1 MSATDDKKR
10 NIRNIGIIAHIDA
23 GKTTTTE
30 RILFYSGKTHK
41 IGEVHDGAAT
51 MDWMEQEQERG
62 ITITAAATRTSW
74 KGTDINIIDTPGHVD
89 FTIEVERSMRVLD
102 GGVVVFDGSQGVE
115 PQSETV
121 WKQADKYG
129 VPRIAF
135 ANKMDKTGGDFEMT
149 YASIQKR
156 LAGNKVVR
164 AQLPIGRENEFAGVI
179 DLVEMKAYEFKGNMG
194 VEVVER
200 AFPEDMRARA
210 EECRLELIEKAAEQD
225 DALMNKYLGGEELT
239 VAEIKSGIRKG
250 VISGSVFPLFCGSAL
265 ANVGVQRVLDAVVD
279 YLPSP
284 LDINDGKI
292 SGTDVDDETKIIEF
306 KQLDTEPLSA
316 LAFKIM
322 TDPFVGR
329 LTFVRVYSGVLKSG
343 TAVYNA
349 NNGETERIG
358 RIVEMHANNRK
369 EVTEI
374 TAGNIAA
381 VIGLKETKTG
391 HTLCDKAHPI
401 KLLSLDF
408 PEPVISVSVEPKSK
422 ADQEKMGVALGKLA
436 EEDPSFRIRSDSETG
451 QTIIAG
457 MGELHLDIIVDR
469 MRREF
474 KVECNVGAP
483 QVAYRET
490 ITQGVKDQE
499 YQYKKQTGGRGQFGH
514 VVITFD
520 PITEEM
526 RKADPENFKDENRFI
541 NEISGWVIPR
551 EFIPGVEKGLN
562 ASYARGVIAGYPLV
576 NVQATLTFGSY
587 HDVDSNELSFRIA
600 ASKCFREASK
610 KAKPILLEPIMKVE
624 INTPEEYM
632 GDILGDVNGKR
643 GQINEMGD
651 RGMAKIIQAHI
662 PLSEMFGYSTALRSN
677 SQGRATYAME
687 FSHYAP
693 VPTNITEKIRT
704 ERGVKFE
711 EDDE

>member
-10 NIRNIGIIAHIDA
+10 KIRNIGIIAHIDA

-30 RILFYSGKTHK
+30 RILFYAGKTHK

-62 ITITAAATRTSW
+62 ITITAAATKTAW
-74 KGTDINIIDTPGHVD
+74 NGHDINIIDTPGHVD

-102 GGVVVFDGSQGVE
+102 GGIVVFDGSQGVE
-115 PQSETV
+115 PQSATV

-149 YASIQKR
+149 FESIKKR

-164 AQLPIGRENEFAGVI
+164 AQLPIGRENEFCGVI
-179 DLVEMKAYEFKGNMG
+179 DLVTMKAWEFKGNMG

-210 EECRLELIEKAAEQD
+210 EACRLELIEKAAEQD

-239 VAEIKSGIRKG
+239 IDEIKAGIRKG
-250 VISGSVFPLFCGSAL
+250 VLSGNVFPLFCGSAL
-265 ANVGVQRVLDAVVD
+265 ANVGVQKVLDGVVD

-284 LDINDGKI
+284 LDINEGTI
-292 SGTDVDDETKIIEF
+292 SGTDPDDDAKKVTF
-306 KQLDTEPLSA
+306 KQLDSEPLSA

-343 TAVYNA
+343 TAVTNA
-349 NNGETERIG
+349 NNGESERIG

-369 EVTEI
+369 EITEI
-374 TAGNIAA
+374 SAGNIAA

-422 ADQEKMGVALGKLA
+422 ADQEKMGIALGKLA
-436 EEDPSFRIRSDSETG
+436 EEDPSFRIRSDGETG
-451 QTIIAG
+451 QTIISG

-490 ITQGVKDQE
+490 ITQLVKDQE
-499 YQYKKQTGGRGQFGH
+499 FQYKKQTGGRGQFGH
-514 VVITFD
+514 VIITFE
-520 PITEEM
+520 PITEDM
-526 RKADPENFKDENRFI
+526 RKAN
-541 NEISGWVIPR
+541 
-551 EFIPGVEKGLN
+551 
-562 ASYARGVIAGYPLV
+562 
-576 NVQATLTFGSY
+576 
-587 HDVDSNELSFRIA
+587 
-600 ASKCFREASK
+600 
-610 KAKPILLEPIMKVE
+610 
-624 INTPEEYM
+624 PEEYKEE
-632 GDILGDVNGKR
+632 N
-643 GQINEMGD
+643 
-651 RGMAKIIQAHI
+651 
-662 PLSEMFGYSTALRSN
+662 
-677 SQGRATYAME
+677 
-687 FSHYAP
+687 
-693 VPTNITEKIRT
+693 
-704 ERGVKFE
+704 KFI
-711 EDDE
+711 DEIK

>member
-1 MSATDDKKR
+1 MSATEDKQR
-10 NIRNIGIIAHIDA
+10 NVRNIGIIAHIDA

-62 ITITAAATRTSW
+62 ITITAAATKTSW
-74 KGTDINIIDTPGHVD
+74 KGLDINIIDTPGHVD

-149 YASIQKR
+149 YESIKKR
-156 LAGNKVVR
+156 LAGNKVIA
-164 AQLPIGRENEFAGVI
+164 AQLPIGREGDFHGVI
-179 DLVEMKAYEFKGNMG
+179 DLVEMKAYGFRGNMG
-194 VEVVER
+194 VEQYELP
-200 AFPEDMRARA
+200 FPEDMRAKA
-210 EECRLELIEKAAEQD
+210 EKARLELIEKAAEQD
-225 DALMNKYLGGEELT
+225 DVLMEKYLGGEELT
-239 VAEIKSGIRKG
+239 IAEIKSGIRKG
-250 VISGSVFPLFCGSAL
+250 VVSSNLFPLFCGSAL
-265 ANVGVQRVLDAVVD
+265 ANVGVQRVLDAVID

-284 LDINDGKI
+284 MDINGGKI
-292 SGTDVDDETKIIEF
+292 AGTDPDDDTKVIEF
-306 KQLDTEPLSA
+306 RQLDTEPLSA

-329 LTFVRVYSGVLKSG
+329 LTFVRVYSGILKSG
-343 TAVYNA
+343 TTVFNT
-349 NNGETERIG
+349 NNGDTERIG

-381 VIGLKETKTG
+381 VIGLKDTKTG
-391 HTLCDKAHPI
+391 HTLCDKAHPVL
-401 KLLSLDF
+401 LLSLDF

-422 ADQEKMGVALGKLA
+422 ADQERMGIALNKLA
-436 EEDPSFRIRSDSETG
+436 EEDPSFRIRSDAETG

-490 ITQGVKDQE
+490 ITQAVKDQE
-499 YQYKKQTGGRGQFGH
+499 YSYKKQTGGRGQFGH
-514 VVITFD
+514 VIITFE
-520 PITEEM
+520 PITEDM
-526 RKADPENFKDENRFI
+526 RKEN
-541 NEISGWVIPR
+541 
-551 EFIPGVEKGLN
+551 
-562 ASYARGVIAGYPLV
+562 
-576 NVQATLTFGSY
+576 
-587 HDVDSNELSFRIA
+587 
-600 ASKCFREASK
+600 
-610 KAKPILLEPIMKVE
+610 
-624 INTPEEYM
+624 PEEY
-632 GDILGDVNGKR
+632 K
-643 GQINEMGD
+643 
-651 RGMAKIIQAHI
+651 
-662 PLSEMFGYSTALRSN
+662 
-677 SQGRATYAME
+677 
-687 FSHYAP
+687 
-693 VPTNITEKIRT
+693 
-704 ERGVKFE
+704 E
-711 EDDE
+711 ENNFIDEIK

>member
-1 MSATDDKKR
+1 MSVADDKKR

-62 ITITAAATRTSW
+62 ITITAAATKTAW
-74 KGTDINIIDTPGHVD
+74 NGLDINIIDTPGHVD

-102 GGVVVFDGSQGVE
+102 GGIVVFDGSQGVE

-149 YASIQKR
+149 FESIKKR

-164 AQLPIGRENEFAGVI
+164 AQLPIGREGEFKGII
-179 DLVEMKAYEFKGNMG
+179 DLVTMKAWEFKGNMG

-239 VAEIKSGIRKG
+239 VEEIKAGIRKG
-250 VISGSVFPLFCGSAL
+250 VMAGNVFPLFCGSAL
-265 ANVGVQRVLDAVVD
+265 ANVGVQKVLDAVVD

-284 LDINDGKI
+284 LDINEGTI
-292 SGTDVDDETKIIEF
+292 SGTDPDEEEKKITF
-306 KQLDTEPLSA
+306 KQLDSEPLSA

-343 TAVYNA
+343 TAVMNA
-349 NNGETERIG
+349 NNGENERIG

-369 EVTEI
+369 EITEI
-374 TAGNIAA
+374 SAGNIAA

-391 HTLCDKAHPI
+391 HTLCDKAHPV

-408 PEPVISVSVEPKSK
+408 PEPVISVSVEPKTK

-436 EEDPSFRIRSDSETG
+436 EEDPSFRIRSDAETG

-490 ITQGVKDQE
+490 ITQLVKDQE
-499 YQYKKQTGGRGQFGH
+499 FQYKKQTGGRGQFGH
-514 VVITFD
+514 VIITFE
-520 PITEEM
+520 PISEAMRQAEPEEY
-526 RKADPENFKDENRFI
+526 KEENRFI
-541 NEISGWVIPR
+541 NEISG
-551 EFIPGVEKGLN
+551 
-562 ASYARGVIAGYPLV
+562 
-576 NVQATLTFGSY
+576 
-587 HDVDSNELSFRIA
+587 
-600 ASKCFREASK
+600 
-610 KAKPILLEPIMKVE
+610 
-624 INTPEEYM
+624 
-632 GDILGDVNGKR
+632 
-643 GQINEMGD
+643 
-651 RGMAKIIQAHI
+651 
-662 PLSEMFGYSTALRSN
+662 
-677 SQGRATYAME
+677 
-687 FSHYAP
+687 
-693 VPTNITEKIRT
+693 
-704 ERGVKFE
+704 
-711 EDDE
+711 

>member
-10 NIRNIGIIAHIDA
+10 KIRNIGIIAHIDA

-62 ITITAAATRTSW
+62 ITITAAATKTAW
-74 KGTDINIIDTPGHVD
+74 NGHDINIIDTPGHVD

-102 GGVVVFDGSQGVE
+102 GGIVVFDGSQGVE

-149 YASIQKR
+149 FESIKKR

-164 AQLPIGRENEFAGVI
+164 AQLPIGRENEFCGVI
-179 DLVEMKAYEFKGNMG
+179 DLVTMKAWEFKGNMG

-210 EECRLELIEKAAEQD
+210 EACRLELIEKAAEQD

-239 VAEIKSGIRKG
+239 IDEIKAGIRKG
-250 VISGSVFPLFCGSAL
+250 VLSGNVFPLFCGSAL
-265 ANVGVQRVLDAVVD
+265 ANVGVQKVLDGVVD

-284 LDINDGKI
+284 LDINEGTI
-292 SGTDVDDETKIIEF
+292 SGTDPDDDAKKVTF
-306 KQLDTEPLSA
+306 KQLDSEPLSA

-343 TAVYNA
+343 TAVTNA
-349 NNGETERIG
+349 NNGESERIG

-369 EVTEI
+369 EITEI
-374 TAGNIAA
+374 SAGNIAA

-422 ADQEKMGVALGKLA
+422 ADQEKMGIALGKLA
-436 EEDPSFRIRSDSETG
+436 EEDPSFRIRSDGETG
-451 QTIIAG
+451 QTIISG

-490 ITQGVKDQE
+490 ITQLVKDQE
-499 YQYKKQTGGRGQFGH
+499 FQYKKQTGGRGQFGH
-514 VVITFD
+514 VIITFE
-520 PITEEM
+520 PITEDM
-526 RKADPENFKDENRFI
+526 RKANPEEYKEENKFIDEI
-541 NEISGWVIPR
+541 KWGVIPR
-551 EFIPGVEKGLN
+551 EFIPGVEKGLD
-562 ASYARGVIAGYPLV
+562 ASYARGVIAGYPMV

-600 ASKCFREASK
+600 ASRCFREASK

-624 INTPEEYM
+624 ISTPEEYM
-632 GDILGDVNGKR
+632 GDVLGDVNAKR
-643 GQINEMGD
+643 GQINEMTD
-651 RGMAKIIQAHI
+651 RGMAKIIAAFV
-662 PLSEMFGYSTALRSN
+662 PLSEMFGYSTSLRSM

-687 FSHYAP
+687 FSHYSP
-693 VPTNITEKIRT
+693 VPANITEKIRT

>member
-1 MSATDDKKR
+1 MSVTDDKKR
-10 NIRNIGIIAHIDA
+10 KIRNIGIIAHIDA

-62 ITITAAATRTSW
+62 ITITAAATKTSW
-74 KGTDINIIDTPGHVD
+74 NGLDINIIDTPGHVD

-102 GGVVVFDGSQGVE
+102 GGIVVFDGSQGVE

-164 AQLPIGRENEFAGVI
+164 AQLPIGRENEFCGVI
-179 DLVEMKAYEFKGNMG
+179 DLVTMKAWEFKGNMG

-210 EECRLELIEKAAEQD
+210 EACRLELIEKAAEQD

-239 VAEIKSGIRKG
+239 VDEIKAGIRKG
-250 VISGSVFPLFCGSAL
+250 VMSGSVFPLFCGSAL
-265 ANVGVQRVLDAVVD
+265 ANVGVQKVLDAVVD

-284 LDINDGKI
+284 LDINEGKI
-292 SGTDVDDETKIIEF
+292 VGTDPDDEEKKIEF
-306 KQLDTEPLSA
+306 KQLDSEPLSA

-343 TAVYNA
+343 TAVTNA
-349 NNGETERIG
+349 NNGESERIG

-369 EVTEI
+369 EITEI
-374 TAGNIAA
+374 SAGNIAA

-408 PEPVISVSVEPKSK
+408 PETVISVSVEPKSK

-490 ITQGVKDQE
+490 ITAAVKDQE
-499 YQYKKQTGGRGQFGH
+499 FQYKKQTGGRGQFGH
-514 VVITFD
+514 VVITFE
-520 PITEEM
+520 PITEDM
-526 RKADPENFKDENRFI
+526 RKAEPEEYKEENHFIDEI
-541 NEISGWVIPR
+541 KWGVIPR

-562 ASYARGVIAGYPLV
+562 ASYARGVIAGYPMV

-600 ASKCFREASK
+600 ASRCFREASK

-624 INTPEEYM
+624 ISTPEEYM
-632 GDILGDVNGKR
+632 GDVLGDVNAKR
-643 GQINEMGD
+643 GQINEMTD
-651 RGMAKIIQAHI
+651 RGMAKIIAAFV
-662 PLSEMFGYSTALRSN
+662 PLSEMFGYSTSLRSM

-687 FSHYAP
+687 FSHYSP
-693 VPTNITEKIRT
+693 VPTNITEKIRA

>member
-1 MSATDDKKR
+1 MSATEDKQRKV
-10 NIRNIGIIAHIDA
+10 RNIGIIAHIDA

-62 ITITAAATRTSW
+62 ITITAAATKTSW
-74 KGTDINIIDTPGHVD
+74 KGLDINIIDTPGHVD

-135 ANKMDKTGGDFEMT
+135 ANKMDKTGGDFDMT
-149 YASIQKR
+149 YESIKKR
-156 LAGNKVVR
+156 LAGNKVIA
-164 AQLPIGRENEFAGVI
+164 AQLPIGRENEFHWVI
-179 DLVEMKAYEFKGNMG
+179 DLVEMKAYGFRGNMG
-194 VEVVER
+194 LEQYELP
-200 AFPEDMRARA
+200 FPEDMRAKA
-210 EECRLELIEKAAEQD
+210 EAARLELIEKAAEQD
-225 DALMNKYLGGEELT
+225 ETLMDKYLGGEELSIE
-239 VAEIKSGIRKG
+239 EIKSGIRKG
-250 VISGSVFPLFCGSAL
+250 VVSSNLFPLFCGSAL

-284 LDINDGKI
+284 LDINAGKI
-292 SGTDVDDETKIIEF
+292 AGTDPDDETKVVEF

-381 VIGLKETKTG
+381 VIGLKATKTG

-401 KLLSLDF
+401 QLLSLDF
-408 PEPVISVSVEPKSK
+408 PEPVIHISVEPKSK
-422 ADQEKMGVALGKLA
+422 ADQEKMGIALNKLA
-436 EEDPSFRIRSDSETG
+436 EEDPSFRIRSDAETG

-490 ITQGVKDQE
+490 ITQAVKDQE
-499 YQYKKQTGGRGQFGH
+499 YSYKKQTGGRGQFGH
-514 VVITFD
+514 VIITFE

-526 RKADPENFKDENRFI
+526 RKAEPEEYKDENHFI
-541 NEISGWVIPR
+541 DEIKWGVIPR

-624 INTPEEYM
+624 ISTPEEYM

-643 GQINEMGD
+643 GQINEMSD
-651 RGMAKIIQAHI
+651 RGMAKIIAAFV
-662 PLSEMFGYSTALRSN
+662 PLSEMFGYSTTLRSN

-693 VPTNITEKIRT
+693 VPANITEKIRA

>member
-1 MSATDDKKR
+1 
-10 NIRNIGIIAHIDA
+10 
-23 GKTTTTE
+23 
-30 RILFYSGKTHK
+30 
-41 IGEVHDGAAT
+41 
-51 MDWMEQEQERG
+51 
-62 ITITAAATRTSW
+62 
-74 KGTDINIIDTPGHVD
+74 
-89 FTIEVERSMRVLD
+89 MRVLD

-121 WKQADKYG
+121 WKQADKYH

-149 YASIQKR
+149 FESIKKR

-164 AQLPIGRENEFAGVI
+164 AQLPIGREGDFCGVI

-194 VEVVER
+194 IEVVER
-200 AFPEDMRARA
+200 AFPEEMRAKA
-210 EECRLELIEKAAEQD
+210 EGFRVELIEKAAEQD
-225 DALMNKYLGGEELT
+225 EALMEKYLGGEELT
-239 VAEIKSGIRKG
+239 NEEIKSGLRKG
-250 VISGSVFPLFCGSAL
+250 VVSGNVFPLFCGSAL
-265 ANVGVQRVLDAVVD
+265 ANVGVQKVLDAVVD

-284 LDINDGKI
+284 LDIEGGVIK
-292 SGTDVDDETKIIEF
+292 GTDPDDSEKEVIF
-306 KQLDTEPLSA
+306 KQIDTEPLSA

-329 LTFVRVYSGVLKSG
+329 ITFVRVYSGILKSG
-343 TAVYNA
+343 TAVFNA
-349 NNGETERIG
+349 NNNDSERIG

-369 EVTEI
+369 EITEI

-381 VIGLKETKTG
+381 VIGLKNTKTG
-391 HTLCDKAHPI
+391 HTLCDKAHPVQ
-401 KLLSLDF
+401 LLSLEF
-408 PEPVISVSVEPKSK
+408 PEPVISISVEPKSK
-422 ADQEKMGVALGKLA
+422 ADQEKMGLALGKLA
-436 EEDPSFRIRSDSETG
+436 EEDPSFRVRSDAETG
-451 QTIIAG
+451 QTIISG

-469 MRREF
+469 MKREF

-499 YQYKKQTGGRGQFGH
+499 QVYKKQTGGRGQFGH
-514 VVITFD
+514 VVISFE

-526 RKADPENFKDENRFI
+526 RKADPENYPKENRFI
-541 NEISGWVIPR
+541 DEIKGGVIPK
-551 EFIPGVEKGLN
+551 EFIPGVQKGLDG
-562 ASYARGVIAGYPLV
+562 SYARGVIAGYPMV

-643 GQINEMGD
+643 GQINEMSD
-651 RGMAKIIQAHI
+651 RGMAKIIAAYV

-677 SQGRATYAME
+677 SQGRATYVME

-693 VPTNITEKIRT
+693 VPANITEKIRA
-704 ERGVKFE
+704 ERGVTFE

>member
-1 MSATDDKKR
+1 MSAAEDKLRK
-10 NIRNIGIIAHIDA
+10 IRNIGIIAHIDA

-30 RILFYSGKTHK
+30 RILFYSGKIHKTGETH
-41 IGEVHDGAAT
+41 EGASQ

-74 KGTDINIIDTPGHVD
+74 KGLDINIIDTPGHVD

-164 AQLPIGRENEFAGVI
+164 AQLPIGREGDFCGIV
-179 DLVEMKAYEFKGNMG
+179 DLVEMKAYGFRGNMG
-194 VEVVER
+194 VEQYELP
-200 AFPEDMRARA
+200 FPEDMRERA
-210 EECRLELIEKAAEQD
+210 ESARLELIEKAAEQD

-239 VAEIKSGIRKG
+239 AEEIKSGIRKG
-250 VISGSVFPLFCGSAL
+250 VISGNVFPLFCGSAL

-284 LDINDGKI
+284 LDINEGKI
-292 SGTDVDDETKIIEF
+292 TGTDIDDDTKVVEF

-343 TAVYNA
+343 TAVYNS

-374 TAGNIAA
+374 TTGNIAA
-381 VIGLKETKTG
+381 VIGLKATKTG

-401 KLLSLDF
+401 QLLSLDF

-422 ADQEKMGVALGKLA
+422 ADQEKMGTALGKLA

-490 ITQGVKDQE
+490 ITLGVKDQE
-499 YQYKKQTGGRGQFGH
+499 YSYKKQTGGRGQFGH
-514 VVITFD
+514 VIITFD

-526 RKADPENFKDENRFI
+526 RKSDPENYKDENRFI
-541 NEISGWVIPR
+541 NEISGGVIPR
-551 EFIPGVEKGLN
+551 EYIPGVEKGLN

-610 KAKPILLEPIMKVE
+610 KAKPILLEPVMKVE

-693 VPTNITEKIRT
+693 VPAAITEKIRT